1 MRAHVGTDRFLR
13 RHIVSRPENPG
24 ERRFTDAIVR
34 LPGDDFA
41 AGLTRVEL
49 GVPSLSLAREQ
60 HHRYCEAL
68 AQCGLNLTVLP
79 AEADHPDGT
88 FVEDTA
94 VVVAG
99 AVMLTRP
106 GAPSRR
112 GEVATIRSA
121 LRSRCTALSAIV
133 APATLDGGDVCE
145 AGEHVFVGISDRTDA
160 EGATQL
166 GDWLQTRGYRCT
178 AIDIRGMHS
187 ILHLKSGIAAL
198 GDGRLLVIDELAAHP
213 AFAEFDLVRVD
224 VAEEYAANAVR
235 INDHVL
241 VASGYPIVTARLEQ
255 LGYRTLV
262 LDMSEFAKLDGGLSC
277 LSLRI

>member
-1 MRAHVGTDRFLR
+1 M
-13 RHIVSRPENPG
+13 SRPAPPV
-24 ERRFTDAIVR
+24 ERRFTAAIVR
-34 LPGDDFA
+34 LPGDNFA
-41 AGLTRVEL
+41 AGLTRGDFGL
-49 GVPSLSLAREQ
+49 PSLPLALEQ
-60 HHRYCEAL
+60 HRRYCEAL
-68 AQCGLNLTVLP
+68 AQCGLELTVLP
-79 AEADHPDGT
+79 ADANHPDGT

-112 GEVATIRSA
+112 AEVATIRSA
-121 LRSRCTALSAIV
+121 LRSRCTALSAIA

-145 AGEHVFVGISDRTDA
+145 AGQHVFVGISDRTDA
-160 EGATQL
+160 GGASQL

-187 ILHLKSGIAAL
+187 ILHLKSGIAYL

-213 AFAEFDLVRVD
+213 AFTEFDLVRVD
-224 VAEEYAANAVR
+224 GAEDYAANAVR

-241 VASGYPIVTARLEQ
+241 VASGYPRVTARVEQ

-262 LDMSEFAKLDGGLSC
+262 LDISEFAKLDGGLSC